1 MTHARRKGLI
11 ATEKIIAK
19 ERNMGFFLVFCPF
32 FCNFAAEKRFLQYDT
47 DYDR

>member
-11 ATEKIIAK
+11 ATEKNIAK
-19 ERNMGFFLVFCPF
+19 ERNMGFFLFFCPF